1 MSCYL
6 LEKALYSDTTDA
18 EKVTLMI
25 MADRTSDEG
34 EYLDGTLEE
43 VAEKRGIEP
52 LELKHI
58 WSKFLR
64 RIR

>member
-1 MSCYL
+1 MSCFL

-52 LELKHI
+52 LELKRI

-64 RIR
+64 RLR